1 MHLVPLS
8 GMPAAVVQCPPS
20 SPAPAA
26 APHVHVQN
34 PSRKTCRLWV
44 QTGECCYGN
53 ACKFVHGAKPK
64 RERAAPLDAAALGE
78 ELLSLAVLLR
88 PSSCERALSG
98 LPRAVVEKE
107 VQRQC
112 RDASVHLV
120 GSRAFGGALPHCGAD
135 VLVEGWSGSTD
146 RLCRD
151 LKKVGFTTQRRS
163 DNTLLLWCYTAA
175 ESAARPTTIVLSATS
190 PSPHRSLCDTLRQR
204 LDANGGT
211 ARAVLLALRLLLQQR
226 GVDGLSGTAAAVMVA
241 TVEAASSPPPG
252 GERPRAERAGLLFRH
267 VLQQFAAWRWAES
280 SVLLGGYRT
289 AKVHDGPCSVGSP
302 FDASLNLA
310 AGFKDV
316 DGLVQSLRRACAGL
330 SGGLWAVL
338 ADDAMVSSRR
348 EMRRR
353 ASAAAES
360 EKEKLFALMDEQEQ
374 VLRADAGA
382 VVATAPQTGWAA
394 DDQPVSDQPY
404 SPGLCAVTF

>member
-1 MHLVPLS
+1 MLLRQRLQVRPRS
-8 GMPAAVVQCPPS
+8 QTEEGEGRTTGRCRTGRGVAVAGGVAAAVVVRTGPLGSAACGGGEGGTTAVPRRVGAPGRQRHEGGAVSPP
-20 SPAPAA
+20 
-26 APHVHVQN
+26 
-34 PSRKTCRLWV
+34 
-44 QTGECCYGN
+44 
-53 ACKFVHGAKPK
+53 
-64 RERAAPLDAAALGE
+64 
-78 ELLSLAVLLR
+78 
-88 PSSCERALSG
+88 
-98 LPRAVVEKE
+98 PR
-107 VQRQC
+107 
-112 RDASVHLV
+112 
-120 GSRAFGGALPHCGAD
+120 RAFGGALPHCGAD